1 MAVNQNGSGRGSAG
15 PNGSDINDVVNRL
28 GGPRAVIVLAVVVVI
43 AIVAVTSITS
53 GISDT
58 NQQTE
63 QRAEAKQQ
71 QEEEAARAQ
80 RKKEKEARHQEEAK
94 KATVLT
100 LDEITDETLRS
111 DLAFDADEDGNISQ
125 ETADK
130 ATSIDIESFD
140 SLPLLADFHN
150 IATLGIDD
158 YDSENYDIS
167 SISNITRLSIG
178 DCSVPQVDLTRFPQ
192 LRRITINRLASPV
205 DTLNAKNMSSLTNV
219 QIEGLDGSIGTLDL
233 SGDVS
238 LEHLNIKSRVDTLDL
253 CGAGREDAFNIT
265 FTPNCVGKILY
276 DSDTSS
282 GMVEFLQKVS
292 SDYGYTM
299 EQQ

>member
-150 IATLGIDD
+150 IATFGIGD
-158 YDSENYDIS
+158 YDSVNYDIS

-233 SGDVS
+233 SGDVN
-238 LEHLNIKSRVDTLDL
+238 LEHLNISSRVDTLNL

-282 GMVEFLQKVS
+282 SMVEFLQKVS

>member
-1 MAVNQNGSGRGSAG
+1 MAINQNGSDRGGAG
-15 PNGSDINDVVNRL
+15 SNGLDINDIVNRL
-28 GGPRAVIVLAVVVVI
+28 GGPRVVIVLAVVIVI

-58 NQQTE
+58 NRQTE

-80 RKKEKEARHQEEAK
+80 RKKEKEERHQEEAK

-100 LDEITDETLRS
+100 LDEITDEALRS
-111 DLAFDADEDGNISQ
+111 DLALDADEDGNISQ
-125 ETADK
+125 ETADE
-130 ATSIDIESFD
+130 ASSIDVESFD
-140 SLPLLADFHN
+140 SLPLLASFHN
-150 IATLGIDD
+150 ITTFGIGD

-167 SISNITRLSIG
+167 SISNITHLSIG

-192 LRRITINRLASPV
+192 LQRVTINRLESPV

-233 SGDVS
+233 SGDVN
-238 LEHLNIKSRVDTLDL
+238 LEVLKIGSRVETLNL
-253 CGAGREDAFNIT
+253 CGAGREDAFHFT
-265 FTPNCVGKILY
+265 FTPNRVGKILY

-282 GMVEFLQKVS
+282 SLVEYLQKMS

>member
-1 MAVNQNGSGRGSAG
+1 MAINQNGSDRGGAG
-15 PNGSDINDVVNRL
+15 SNGLDINDIVNRL
-28 GGPRAVIVLAVVVVI
+28 GGPRVAIVLAVVVVI

-53 GISDT
+53 GISET

-71 QEEEAARAQ
+71 QEDEAARAQ
-80 RKKEKEARHQEEAK
+80 RKKEKEERHQEEAK

-111 DLAFDADEDGNISQ
+111 DLALDADEDGNTSQ
-125 ETADK
+125 ETADE
-130 ATSIDIESFD
+130 TSSVDVESFD
-140 SLPLLADFHN
+140 SLPLLVNFHN
-150 IATLGIDD
+150 ITTFGVGD

-178 DCSVPQVDLTRFPQ
+178 DCSVPTVDLTRFPQ
-192 LRRITINRLASPV
+192 LKRITINSLESPV
-205 DTLNAKNMSSLTNV
+205 DTLSAKNMSSLTNV

-233 SGDVS
+233 SGDVNLKVLKIS
-238 LEHLNIKSRVDTLDL
+238 SRVETLNL
-253 CGAGREDAFNIT
+253 CGAGREDAFDIT
-265 FTPNCVGKILY
+265 LTPNRVGKILY

-282 GMVEFLQKVS
+282 SMVEFLQKMS

>member
-1 MAVNQNGSGRGSAG
+1 MAVNQNGSGRGSTG

-28 GGPRAVIVLAVVVVI
+28 GGPRVVIVLAVVVVI

-58 NQQTE
+58 NRQTE

-100 LDEITDETLRS
+100 LDEIADETLRS
-111 DLAFDADEDGNISQ
+111 DLAFDADDDGNISQ

-150 IATLGIDD
+150 IATLGIGD
-158 YDSENYDIS
+158 YDSVNYDIS
-167 SISNITRLSIG
+167 TISNITRLSIG

-233 SGDVS
+233 SGDVN

-292 SDYGYTM
+292 GDYGYTM

>member
-1 MAVNQNGSGRGSAG
+1 M
-15 PNGSDINDVVNRL
+15 
-28 GGPRAVIVLAVVVVI
+28 VIVLAVVVVI
-43 AIVAVTSITS
+43 AIVTVTSITS

-58 NQQTE
+58 NRQTE

-71 QEEEAARAQ
+71 QEDEAARAQ
-80 RKKEKEARHQEEAK
+80 RKREKEERRQEEAK

-100 LDEITDETLRS
+100 LDEITDEALRS
-111 DLAFDADEDGNISQ
+111 DLALDADEDGNISQ
-125 ETADK
+125 ETADE
-130 ATSIDIESFD
+130 ASSIDVESFD
-140 SLPLLADFHN
+140 SLPLLANFHN
-150 IATLGIDD
+150 ITTFGIGD
-158 YDSENYDIS
+158 YDSESYDIS
-167 SISNITRLSIG
+167 SISNITHLSIG

-192 LRRITINRLASPV
+192 LQRVTINRLESPV

-233 SGDVS
+233 SGDVN
-238 LEHLNIKSRVDTLDL
+238 LDVLKIGCRVETLNL
-253 CGAGREDAFNIT
+253 CDAGRENAFDIT
-265 FTPNCVGKILY
+265 FSPNCVGKILY

-282 GMVEFLQKVS
+282 GMVEFLQKMS

>member
-100 LDEITDETLRS
+100 LDEIADETLR
-111 DLAFDADEDGNISQ
+111 AAVEAQ
-125 ETADK
+125 EYHVK
-130 ATSIDIESFD
+130 A
-140 SLPLLADFHN
+140 
-150 IATLGIDD
+150 
-158 YDSENYDIS
+158 
-167 SISNITRLSIG
+167 IT
-178 DCSVPQVDLTRFPQ
+178 V
-192 LRRITINRLASPV
+192 
-205 DTLNAKNMSSLTNV
+205 KK
-219 QIEGLDGSIGTLDL
+219 E
-233 SGDVS
+233 
-238 LEHLNIKSRVDTLDL
+238 
-253 CGAGREDAFNIT
+253 
-265 FTPNCVGKILY
+265 
-276 DSDTSS
+276 
-282 GMVEFLQKVS
+282 
-292 SDYGYTM
+292 
-299 EQQ
+299 

>member
-1 MAVNQNGSGRGSAG
+1 MAINQNGSDRGGAG
-15 PNGSDINDVVNRL
+15 SNGLDINNIVNRL
-28 GGPRAVIVLAVVVVI
+28 GGPRVAIVLAVVVVI

-53 GISDT
+53 GISET

-80 RKKEKEARHQEEAK
+80 RKKEKEERHQEEAK

-111 DLAFDADEDGNISQ
+111 DLALDADEDGNISQ
-125 ETADK
+125 ETADE
-130 ATSIDIESFD
+130 TSSVDVESFD
-140 SLPLLADFHN
+140 SLPLLTNFHN
-150 IATLGIDD
+150 ITTFGIGD

-167 SISNITRLSIG
+167 SISNITRLFIG
-178 DCSVPQVDLTRFPQ
+178 DCSVPTVDLTRFPQ
-192 LRRITINRLASPV
+192 LKRVGINRLESPV

-233 SGDVS
+233 SGDVN
-238 LEHLNIKSRVDTLDL
+238 LEVLNIKSRVDTLNL
-253 CGAGREDAFNIT
+253 CGAGREDAFDIT
-265 FTPNCVGKILY
+265 FTPNCVSKILY

-282 GMVEFLQKVS
+282 SMVEFLQKMS